1 MGGCVLLTVLLSFA
15 FALDTRSL
23 AQDVAAGDADKD
35 DAATTAVSDAPV
47 EIVSCRVGFDGMFKV
62 GLWTP
67 VEVELRTI
75 DSPATVQVYF
85 HVADGDGVQCRYPL
99 PADRPVQLTTVAMTR
114 ALGYVRFGRR
124 DASLRV
130 TVNGDDHTL
139 TERTFSCHASRAE
152 DQIPEALGSK
162 SRLWVTVGGE
172 MGAREAAKVQQT
184 GRAADVIEAVRLDAV
199 DQLPTRW
206 YGYEGVDAVLLAT
219 SQPEI
224 YRKLSASAARIDA
237 LDRWVRLGGRLLL
250 SVGSEA
256 AEVLAA
262 DAPLARFL
270 RAAPGP
276 TDSIRLGADIL
287 QRFETYSETGLRLIT
302 PGRETAASVPQ
313 LSDVVGRVEARV
325 ADLPLVVRQPYGLG
339 EVVFVAVELDRA
351 PFAGWQARGAL
362 VSRLMGL
369 TTKAR
374 DDAELAAV
382 ASQATQPGYDDLS
395 GKIRGRLDEFESVQL
410 LPFWQVALLI
420 VGYILLIG
428 PIDYL
433 LVHKLIGRAEWTWL
447 SFPMMVVIACGG
459 AYALGSSF
467 KGDRLL
473 LNQID
478 LVDVDVESGQVRGTC
493 WFNVFSPA
501 MAHYD
506 VTASVAAP
514 MSSADA
520 SECLTSWMGLPG
532 GGLGGMD
539 ANSSPLADASQSYE
553 TAGDY
558 DQLSGVPIA
567 VWSTKSFTSRWRGD
581 AATSVTSDLTLG
593 PDNVLSGRI
602 DNQLNVDLADCHLV
616 YSPASGAGGGR
627 LTAWTYPLGTLTA
640 GDSVSVDRRSD
651 RVDAQTWLKDL
662 QLVKDQRENK
672 YGFSSAP
679 FDPTTYDPPRDLR
692 TMMFYQA
699 VGGEG
704 YSKLMNRYQSFVDL
718 TDALKTGR
726 AILVGRGEAPTTKI
740 NVTSPSGQATLQQN
754 WVFYRFL
761 LPMNDAQN

>member
-1 MGGCVLLTVLLSFA
+1 VL
-15 FALDTRSL
+15 
-23 AQDVAAGDADKD
+23 
-35 DAATTAVSDAPV
+35 
-47 EIVSCRVGFDGMFKV
+47 
-62 GLWTP
+62 
-67 VEVELRTI
+67 
-75 DSPATVQVYF
+75 
-85 HVADGDGVQCRYPL
+85 CRYPL
-99 PADRPVQLTTVAMTR
+99 PADQPLQLTTVATTR

-130 TVNGDDHTL
+130 TVSGEEGTL
-139 TERTFSCHASRAE
+139 GERTFNCYALRTE

-172 MGAREAAKVQQT
+172 MGASEAAKVQQT
-184 GRAADVIEAVRLDAV
+184 GRAADAIETVRLDTV

-206 YGYEGVDAVLLAT
+206 YGYEGVDVVLLAT
-219 SQPEI
+219 SQPAI
-224 YRKLSASAARIDA
+224 YRKLSASAARIEA

-262 DAPLARFL
+262 NAPLARFL
-270 RAAPGP
+270 PAAPNP
-276 TDSIRLGADIL
+276 TDSVRLGAEIL
-287 QRFETYSETGLRLIT
+287 QRFETYSESHHRLVAS
-302 PGRETAASVPQ
+302 GDQTAASVPQ
-313 LSDVVGRVEARV
+313 LSDIVGRVEARV
-325 ADLPLVVRQPYGLG
+325 ADLPLVVRRPYGLG
-339 EVVFVAVELDRA
+339 EVVFVAGDLDRA

-362 VSRLMGL
+362 VSRLLGL

-374 DDAELAAV
+374 NDDELAATVSQV
-382 ASQATQPGYDDLS
+382 AHPGYDDLS
-395 GKIRGRLDEFESVQL
+395 GKIRGRLDEFASVQL

-447 SFPMMVVIACGG
+447 SFPLMVVIACGG
-459 AYALGSSF
+459 AYALGRSF

-493 WFNVFSPA
+493 WYNVFSPA

-506 VTASVAAP
+506 VTTGPATPMVA
-514 MSSADA
+514 ADA

-539 ANSSPLADASQSYE
+539 ATSSPLADASLSYQ
-553 TAGDY
+553 TSGSF

-567 VWSTKSFTSRWRGD
+567 VWSTKSFTARWRGD
-581 AATSVTSDLTLG
+581 AVQTVTANLTLG
-593 PDNVLSGRI
+593 ADNVLSGRI
-602 DNQLNVDLADCHLV
+602 ENQLDVDLTDCHLV
-616 YSPASGAGGGR
+616 YSPASATSGGR
-627 LTAWTYPLGTLTA
+627 LTAWTYPLETFAA
-640 GDSVSVDRRSD
+640 GSTINVDRRSD
-651 RVDAQTWLKDL
+651 RVDVQTWLKDL
-662 QLVKDQRENK
+662 QLVKDKRENR
-672 YGFSSAP
+672 YGFRSAP
-679 FDPTTYDPPRDLR
+679 FDPTTYDPPRDMR

-699 VGGEG
+699 IGGEG
-704 YSKLMNRYQSFVDL
+704 YSKLVNRYQSFVDL
-718 TDALKTGR
+718 TDALKAGR
-726 AILVGRGEAPTTKI
+726 VILVGRGEAPTTEVD
-740 NVTSPSGQATLQQN
+740 VTNANDQATLQQN

-761 LPMNDAQN
+761 LPMKETQK